1 MNEALLIVSGILNIG
16 LVIVFVLNR
25 KKKSLDVEPEP
36 EPRVVDYRED
46 KKLGVSSQ
54 KRLHYSQRQNVG
66 KTISSTKH
74 KHLQPGNIQSIQEMI
89 NKTTHDVKNFEH
101 KFFGTVLMIDGRV
114 IIDSLPRKLHTFEV
128 VDGQCYIDGREVKV
142 HPDEVL
148 KLARTIE

>member
-1 MNEALLIVSGILNIG
+1 
-16 LVIVFVLNR
+16 
-25 KKKSLDVEPEP
+25 
-36 EPRVVDYRED
+36 
-46 KKLGVSSQ
+46 
-54 KRLHYSQRQNVG
+54 
-66 KTISSTKH
+66 
-74 KHLQPGNIQSIQEMI
+74 MI